1 MVLVFYWRTELF
13 AVQYSIIFYFCIL
26 MIQQSIKSHEKKCN
40 HFKFSYYNNKLLDEY
55 DKAKLHTSKTSLY
68 GYWSLEGV
76 TWLKITSDSI
86 YFVDE
91 EVTSPIKYSVNKD
104 TIIWYLDGIIQKS
117 IYNCTLS
124 NKRHSCK
131 QSYLRL

>member
-1 MVLVFYWRTELF
+1 
-13 AVQYSIIFYFCIL
+13 

-40 HFKFSYYNNKLLDEY
+40 YFKFSYYNNKLLDEY

-91 EVTSPIKYSVNKD
+91 EGTSPIKYSINKD
-104 TIIWYLDGIIQKS
+104 TIIWYFDGIIQKS
-117 IYNCTLS
+117 KYNIVQDTLFMK
-124 NKRHSCK
+124 NEEGTTQYIRVNDKR
-131 QSYLRL
+131 QRPEDL

>member
-1 MVLVFYWRTELF
+1 
-13 AVQYSIIFYFCIL
+13 
-26 MIQQSIKSHEKKCN
+26 MIQYSIKSHEKKLN

-55 DKAKLHTSKTSLY
+55 DKAKLHISKISLY

-91 EVTSPIKYSVNKD
+91 EGTSPIKYSINKD
-104 TIIWYLDGIIQKS
+104 TIIWYFDGIIQKS
-117 IYNCTLS
+117 KYNIVQDTLFMK
-124 NKRHSCK
+124 NEEGTTQYIRVNDKR
-131 QSYLRL
+131 

>member
-1 MVLVFYWRTELF
+1 MKKN
-13 AVQYSIIFYFCIL
+13 IISFIFFVIL
-26 MIQQSIKSHEKKCN
+26 
-40 HFKFSYYNNKLLDEY
+40 
-55 DKAKLHTSKTSLY
+55 TSCLANVTRHNFMPPKSLY

-86 YFVDE
+86 YFVDA

-124 NKRHSCK
+124 NKSAPLQIELLK
-131 QSYLRL
+131 IVIYYYVFINYIFY

>member
-1 MVLVFYWRTELF
+1 MKKNIISFVFLVILTSCLANVTRH
-13 AVQYSIIFYFCIL
+13 IF
-26 MIQQSIKSHEKKCN
+26 MSPK
-40 HFKFSYYNNKLLDEY
+40 
-55 DKAKLHTSKTSLY
+55 SLY

-117 IYNCTLS
+117 IYNCTLT
-124 NKRHSCK
+124 NKSAQLQIELLK
-131 QSYLRL
+131 IVIYYYVFINYIFY